1 MLLTES
7 ITQQSDEKSEKVGY
21 KCDSCIFGEIGKD
34 PNIKSEMVDA
44 NEFVDCKLKV
54 MTSPIDPLKIPKKEE
69 GLIQAQAMS
78 QTRLEPELDNISC
91 FIGEIGN
98 DQNPKRPKAKGRTE
112 IHQCVNCGIFFRYK
126 SSIKRHQ
133 KKLCQSTVG

>member
-1 MLLTES
+1 MNFQL
-7 ITQQSDEKSEKVGY
+7 Q
-21 KCDSCIFGEIGKD
+21 
-34 PNIKSEMVDA
+34 IKSETVDYEIDVEGGRSSEDEDVRMEMVDVS
-44 NEFVDCKLKV
+44 NFFDCKLKV
-54 MTSPIDPLKIPKKEE
+54 IKSSAMDTLKVPKKEE
-69 GLIQAQAMS
+69 GLIQAQAMT